1 MTEHCKQDGRRAA
14 LRRTPHWNGIDC
26 AEIDADDRTLR
37 VYFLGKLPP
46 EFAPGAAGGARHV
59 RIEGGR
65 RITGIRVVS
74 VQPVADPDPERDDCL
89 VLRLDRAGDF
99 STYTVRLVDV
109 ADVAPRYDHAR
120 FVFRIGCP
128 SDLDCAVSAPCPPAV
143 PPEPDINYLAKD
155 FATFRQLILDRMA
168 LLTPEW
174 RERHVPD
181 LGVALVELLAYSG
194 DMLSYYQDAV
204 ATEAYL
210 DTARKRISVR
220 RHARLVD
227 YALHEGCNARAWVS
241 VGTDTDRVL
250 PLAGCAFVTG
260 AAHLAG
266 GVPRILGWDELG
278 TMPEGAHDIFEPL
291 LPGPDGTL
299 ALVAAH
305 SRIPFYTWGGAQCC
319 LARGATGATLL
330 DRWVPGTDGAR
341 ALRLAPGDLLI
352 LEEVRGARS
361 GLAADADPARRHAVR
376 LTRVDT
382 GVDPVLPDEEGRP
395 TPWVEVAWSAE
406 DALPFAL
413 CLSALG
419 PAPDCAPLDDVSVA
433 RGNVLLVDHGWTRA
447 PEDLGTVQATPLDAA
462 CDCAGQ
468 PGEAALRAERIRPRL
483 ARAHLAFAAPLPPDA
498 ATASAA
504 RLLRQDVR
512 AAAAQLTLA
521 SEPVLAWDVR
531 QHLLDSGPD
540 DAHVVVEI
548 DDDGDAWLR
557 FGDGELGLQPP
568 AGMRLAARYRSGG
581 GVAGNVGADS
591 ITRLVMRE
599 PPSGI
604 ELAVRNPLAATGGQ
618 APEPV
623 AEARLFAPHH
633 FRTTLARAVIADDYR
648 VLAERHPGVQRA
660 SAALVWTGSWYEADV
675 AVDPLGASAAAPALP
690 DAIADELEGFRR
702 IGHDLHVKAARY
714 VPLHLEL
721 DVCALPGFQRAHVRA
736 ALLAA
741 FGTGVLADGAL
752 GFFHPDRLSFG
763 EHVLASRIV
772 ALALSVDGVEC
783 ATVRVLQ
790 RLYERANGEVEQ
802 GILRLSTN
810 EIARLD
816 NDPDYP
822 EHGKLAIH
830 VKGGRA

>member
-1 MTEHCKQDGRRAA
+1 MTEHCKTDGRRAA
-14 LRRTPHWNGIDC
+14 LRRAPRWNGIDY
-26 AEIDADDRTLR
+26 AEVDADDRTLR

-46 EFAPGAAGGARHV
+46 ELAPGAPDIARRV

-65 RITGIRVVS
+65 RITGIRIVAA
-74 VQPVADPDPERDDCL
+74 QPVADPDPERDDCL

-109 ADVAPRYDHAR
+109 ANVAPRYDHAR
-120 FVFRIGCP
+120 FSFRIGCP
-128 SDLDCAVSAPCPPAV
+128 SDLDCAAGVPCPPA
-143 PPEPDINYLAKD
+143 PFPEPDINYLAKD
-155 FATFRQLILDRMA
+155 FVTFRQLILDRLA
-168 LLTPEW
+168 LLMPDW

-181 LGVALVELLAYSG
+181 LGVTLVELLAYSG

-210 DTARKRISVR
+210 DTARLRISVR

-241 VGTDTDRVL
+241 IGTDTDVEL
-250 PLAGCAFVTG
+250 PLAGAAFVTG
-260 AAHLAG
+260 AAHVAG
-266 GVPRILGWDELG
+266 GTPRILGWDELG
-278 TMPEGAHDIFEPL
+278 TMPDAGHDIFEPL
-291 LPGPDGTL
+291 LPRPDGTL

-305 SRIPFYTWGGAQCC
+305 SRIPFYTWGGEQCC

-330 DRWVPGTDGAR
+330 DRWVPGTEGER
-341 ALRLAPGDLLI
+341 ALRLRPGDVLV
-352 LEEVRGARS
+352 LEEVRGPRS
-361 GLAADADPARRHAVR
+361 GLPADADPAHRHVVR
-376 LTRVDT
+376 LTHVEA
-382 GVDPVLPDEEGRP
+382 GVDEVLPDEQGRP
-395 TPWVEVAWSAE
+395 TPWVEVAWDAE

-419 PAPDCAPLDDVSVA
+419 PAPDCAPLDDVGIA

-447 PEDLGTVQATPLDAA
+447 PEELGTVAAVQAEVP

-468 PGEAALRAERIRPRL
+468 PGEAAQGAARIRPRL
-483 ARAHLAFAAPLPPDA
+483 ARPHLAFAAPLPPDA
-498 ATASAA
+498 ATASAT

-512 AAAAQLTLA
+512 AAVAQLALA
-521 SEPVLAWDVR
+521 SEPALPWAVR
-531 QHLLDSGPD
+531 AHLLDSGPA
-540 DAHVVVEI
+540 DAHVVAEI
-548 DDDGDAWLR
+548 DDDGFAQLR

-568 AGMRLAARYRSGG
+568 AGMRLTARYRNGG
-581 GVAGNVGADS
+581 GSAGNVGADS
-591 ITRLVMRE
+591 ITRLVMPA
-599 PPSGI
+599 PPSGL
-604 ELAVRNPLAATGGQ
+604 ELTVRNPLAASGGQ

-623 AEARLFAPHH
+623 AEARLFAPHA

-648 VLAERHPGVQRA
+648 ELAERHAGVQRA

-675 AVDPLGASAAAPALP
+675 AIDPLGASGAPPALLE
-690 DAIADELEGFRR
+690 AIADELETFRR

-721 DVCALPGFQRAHVRA
+721 DVCALPGFQRGHVRA

-741 FGTGVLADGAL
+741 FGTGLLPDGTPA
-752 GFFHPDRLSFG
+752 FFHPDRLSFG

-772 ALALSVDGVEC
+772 ALAQSVDGVEC

-790 RLYERANGEVEQ
+790 RLYERPNGEVEH
-802 GILRLSTN
+802 GILRLATN

-822 EHGKLAIH
+822 EHGKLVIH
-830 VKGGRA
+830 VNGGRA

>member
-1 MTEHCKQDGRRAA
+1 MSEHCIHDGRRVA
-14 LRRTPHWNGIDC
+14 LRRAPHWNGIDY

-46 EFAPGAAGGARHV
+46 ELAPGAPGIDKHL
-59 RIEGGR
+59 RIDGGR
-65 RITGIRVVS
+65 RITGIRIVS
-74 VQPVADPDPERDDCL
+74 AEPVSEPDPERDDHL

-99 STYTVRLVDV
+99 SSYTVRLVDV
-109 ADVAPRYDHAR
+109 ANVAPRYDHAR
-120 FVFRIGCP
+120 FSFRIGCP
-128 SDLDCAVSAPCPPAV
+128 SDLDCAPAAPCPPA
-143 PPEPDINYLAKD
+143 PLPEPDINYLAKD
-155 FATFRQLILDRMA
+155 FATFRQLIFDRMA
-168 LLTPEW
+168 LLMPDW

-181 LGVALVELLAYSG
+181 LGVTLVELLAYSG

-210 DTARKRISVR
+210 DTARLRVSVR

-227 YALHEGCNARAWVS
+227 YHLHEGCNARAWVS
-241 VGTDTDRVL
+241 IGTDTDREL
-250 PLAGCAFVTG
+250 PLAGAAFVTG

-266 GVPRILGWDELG
+266 GAPRILGWDELG
-278 TMPEGAHDIFEPL
+278 SMPDSAHDIFEPL
-291 LPGPDGTL
+291 LPGPDASMNL
-299 ALVAAH
+299 KAAH
-305 SRIPFYTWGGAQCC
+305 SCIAFYTWGGEQCC
-319 LARGATGATLL
+319 LARGSTGAALL
-330 DRWVPGTDGAR
+330 DRWIENEER
-341 ALRLAPGDLLI
+341 ALDLRSGDVLI
-352 LEEVRGARS
+352 LEEVRGPHT
-361 GLAADADPARRHAVR
+361 GETADADPLHRHAVR
-376 LTRVDT
+376 LVSVERGADE
-382 GVDPVLPDEEGRP
+382 LIPDQQGRP
-395 TPWVEVAWSAE
+395 TPWVQVTWSAE

-419 PAPDCAPLDDVSVA
+419 AAPDCEPFAEVSVA

-447 PEDLGTVQATPLDAA
+447 PEDLGTVPARDPQAP

-468 PGEAALRAERIRPRL
+468 PGEAAQGAVRVRPRL
-483 ARAHLAFAAPLPPDA
+483 ARAGLTVAAPLPIDA

-504 RLLRQDVR
+504 RLLHQDVR
-512 AAAAQLTLA
+512 ASAVQLALA
-521 SEPVLAWDVR
+521 SEPAQAWQVR
-531 QHLLDSGPD
+531 QHLLDSGPG
-540 DAHVVVEI
+540 DAHLVAEI
-548 DDDGDAWLR
+548 DNEGYAQLR

-568 AGMRLAARYRSGG
+568 AGMVLTARYRTGG

-591 ITRLVMRE
+591 ITRLVMPE

-604 ELAVRNPLAATGGQ
+604 ELAVRNPLPARGGQ
-618 APEPV
+618 AAEPMQ
-623 AEARLFAPHH
+623 EAKLFAPHH

-660 SAALVWTGSWYEADV
+660 SAALVWTGSWFEADV
-675 AVDPLGASAAAPALP
+675 AIDPLSLQSADPAMLE
-690 DAIADELEGFRR
+690 AIEQRLEGYRR

-721 DVCALPGFQRAHVRA
+721 EVCALPWYQRGHVKA

-741 FGTGVLADGAL
+741 FSNRVLPDGSL
-752 GFFHPDRLSFG
+752 GWFHPDRLSFG

-772 ALALSVDGVEC
+772 AAAQSIDGVEC
-783 ATVRVLQ
+783 ATISVLQ
-790 RLYERANGEVEQ
+790 RLYERPDNEIEH
-802 GILRLSTN
+802 GILRLGAD

-822 EHGKLAIH
+822 EHGTLRIH